1 MQRISQWSGLRTQ
14 SSPYA
19 IPPGGAQQQVNF
31 VLSAPGQIASR
42 GGMTDT
48 AFLRGRAPAGVIE
61 QAFPIT
67 GGLGSPDRI
76 LVIDS
81 YGVIAL
87 IDGPRL

>member
-31 VLSAPGQIASR
+31 VLTMPGQIASR
-42 GGMTDT
+42 GGMADT
-48 AFLRGRAPAGVIE
+48 TFLRGAPPTGVVE
-61 QAFPIT
+61 QVFPIT
-67 GGLGSPDRI
+67 GGLGKPDRM

-81 YGVIAL
+81 DGVIAL